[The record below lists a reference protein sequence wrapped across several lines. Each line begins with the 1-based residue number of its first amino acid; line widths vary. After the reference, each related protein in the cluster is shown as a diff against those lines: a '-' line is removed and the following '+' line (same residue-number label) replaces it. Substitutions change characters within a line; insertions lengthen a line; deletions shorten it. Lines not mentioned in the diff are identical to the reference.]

1 RKGPIMPAYTATDSW
16 SAAITVAAG
25 DIIQN
30 TGHRVLLVCPVT
42 PAADGDAVD
51 LHPDQPG
58 FAFDRATTQ
67 ANGPISSVARAD
79 GGNER
84 AGPRVSETAEKRGFL
99 TGQREIFS
107 SGS

>member
-30 TGHRVLLVCPVT
+30 TGRRLLLVCPVT

-58 FAFDRATTQ
+58 FAFDRATS
-67 ANGPISSVARAD
+67 I
-79 GGNER
+79 
-84 AGPRVSETAEKRGFL
+84 RVR
-99 TGQREIFS
+99 
-107 SGS
+107 SGSRLEGSFKIIRGL